1 MVIEKAKEAI
11 GMGKGNDPEPPEDT
25 PEHEAWE
32 EKQTAPDKPVKVE
45 KASAMRTLPLTL
57 QTAINFMDDQK
68 IRRDMRPKEAAKMV
82 RRYFGEMNWPDEGQ
96 PETVRQFLEA
106 KGVPII
112 DTHQS
117 PETIKH
123 LTQDFSNRGYTKKQF
138 QKRGVE

>member
-1 MVIEKAKEAI
+1 MVLEKAKEVI
-11 GMGKGNDPEPPEDT
+11 GMGKDNDPEPPEGT
-25 PEHEAWE
+25 PEHEQWL
-32 EKQTAPDKPVKVE
+32 EKQTAPSKPIKVE
-45 KASAMRTLPLTL
+45 KASAMRPLPPML
-57 QTAINFMDDQK
+57 QTAIDFMDDQK
-68 IRRDMRPKEAAKMV
+68 VRRDMRPKEAAKMA
-82 RRYFGEMNWPDEGQ
+82 RRYFGEMNWPDEVQ

-123 LTQDFSNRGYTKKQF
+123 LTQDFSNLGYPKKQL

>member
-1 MVIEKAKEAI
+1 MVTQKIKDAVGLGRDE
-11 GMGKGNDPEPPEDT
+11 DPEPPEGT
-25 PEHEAWE
+25 PEHEVWE

-45 KASAMRTLPLTL
+45 KASAMRTLPSTL
-57 QTAINFMDDQK
+57 QTAVDFMDNQK
-68 IRRDMRPKEAAKMV
+68 IRRDMRPKEAAQMV

-117 PETIKH
+117 PETVNH
-123 LTQDFSNRGYTKKQF
+123 LTQDFSNIGYTQKQL
-138 QKRGVE
+138 QRRGVQ